1 MSGDVDCGLPLE
13 PVFRR
18 YPWLCLVFVLCAYV
32 LGALIDGGQL

>member
-18 YPWLCLVFVLCAYV
+18 YPWLAVVFVIGVYV
-32 LGALIDGGQL
+32 LGAYLDGGM